1 MQGRLTGAIVNPY
14 VLLGVF
20 FMALFITCYFVDIH
34 VDVAEALMV
43 AFLAEFEI
51 DQIGYKD
58 MNIAR
63 ESLKN
68 AINDLD
74 HDFALKEEQKFKH
87 WVMIFCKSEAGL
99 RLLQPQHKKC
109 VCLHTLGRTFSH
121 FPSTVQ
127 FHVFT
132 WSSLLPEIL
141 WYSGTWPQR
150 MIHRSIQPAGGWKF
164 STGSGSLLWLS
175 FYLWLSLFQQNE
187 PYCFL
192 SLLGAANLE
201 SMVGS
206 LRLARSIEMSCIWF
220 YYASRSK
227 FCHLI
232 PT

>member
-1 MQGRLTGAIVNPY
+1 MIAYWIMQGRLTGAIVNPY

-87 WVMIFCKSEAGL
+87 WVMIFCIVILILVNNSMSKRRKEYQIWS
-99 RLLQPQHKKC
+99 R
-109 VCLHTLGRTFSH
+109 
-121 FPSTVQ
+121 
-127 FHVFT
+127 FT
-132 WSSLLPEIL
+132 P
-141 WYSGTWPQR
+141 T
-150 MIHRSIQPAGGWKF
+150 PA
-164 STGSGSLLWLS
+164 T
-175 FYLWLSLFQQNE
+175 
-187 PYCFL
+187 
-192 SLLGAANLE
+192 A
-201 SMVGS
+201 
-206 LRLARSIEMSCIWF
+206 
-220 YYASRSK
+220 
-227 FCHLI
+227 
-232 PT
+232 